1 MHTLKAM
8 YSNKKYPNISSYI
21 QQLSCGCNSS
31 SKFCSNEKYVVVVKA
46 LNTVVK
52 NLESISSG
60 IDENT
65 RNEGR

>member
-8 YSNKKYPNISSYI
+8 YSNKKYPNIYNYI
-21 QQLSCGCNSS
+21 QQFSCGCNSS

-52 NLESISSG
+52 NFLSVSCHG
-60 IDENT
+60 MNDF
-65 RNEGR
+65 G

>member
-31 SKFCSNEKYVVVVKA
+31 SKFCSNEKYVVEA

-52 NLESISSG
+52 NILSEFCHG
-60 IDENT
+60 TN
-65 RNEGR
+65 NVG